1 MQLHITHKSRNTKT
15 GPIPVTTT
23 SSESCPHAC
32 PLKDSGACYAKSGPL
47 ALHWAKVSRGDAGAS
62 WAHGM
67 AAIASLPDGALWRHN
82 QAGDLP
88 GVGDAIDA
96 SMMRQLIAANTNKRG
111 FTYTHKPTDGAYGAS
126 NRELIAEANRQG
138 FTVNLSADTLK
149 EADELA
155 ALDIGPV
162 VVVVS
167 RDHAEKS
174 LTPAGRKV
182 IVCPAQTREGVT
194 CASCGLCSR
203 VDREVIV
210 GFRAHGV
217 NARKA
222 EAIAA

>member
-1 MQLHITHKSRNTKT
+1 MQLHITHKSRNAKT

-23 SSESCPHAC
+23 SAESCPNAC
-32 PLKDSGACYAKSGPL
+32 PLKGGACYAKSGPL
-47 ALHWAKVSRGDAGAS
+47 ALHWAKVSRGDAGSS
-62 WAHGM
+62 WQAGID
-67 AAIASLPDGALWRHN
+67 AITSIPAGALWRHN

-88 GVGDAIDA
+88 GIGDAIDA
-96 SMMRQLIAANTNKRG
+96 SMMRQLVAANVGKRG
-111 FTYTHKPTDGAYGAS
+111 FTYTHKPVTGEHGES
-126 NRELIAEANRQG
+126 NRDLIAEANRRG
-138 FTVNLSADTLK
+138 FAVNLSADTMA

-162 VVVVS
+162 VVVVA

-174 LTPAGRKV
+174 ATPAGRKV
-182 IVCPAQTREGVT
+182 IVCPAQTREDVT
-194 CASCGLCSR
+194 CQSCGLCSR
-203 VDREVIV
+203 IDREVIV

>member
-1 MQLHITHKSRNTKT
+1 MQLHITHKSRNVKT

-23 SSESCPHAC
+23 SSESCPNAC

-62 WAHGM
+62 WQAGID
-67 AAIASLPDGALWRHN
+67 AITSIPDGALWRHN

-88 GVGDAIDA
+88 GIGDAIDA
-96 SMMRQLIAANTNKRG
+96 TMMRQLVAANSGKRG
-111 FTYTHKPTDGAYGAS
+111 FTYTHKPTDGEHGES

-138 FTVNLSADTLK
+138 FAVNLSADTMA

-155 ALDIGPV
+155 ALNIGPV
-162 VVVVS
+162 VVLVA

-182 IVCPAQTREGVT
+182 IVCPAQTREDVT
-194 CASCGLCSR
+194 CASCGLCAR
-203 VDREVIV
+203 IDRGVII